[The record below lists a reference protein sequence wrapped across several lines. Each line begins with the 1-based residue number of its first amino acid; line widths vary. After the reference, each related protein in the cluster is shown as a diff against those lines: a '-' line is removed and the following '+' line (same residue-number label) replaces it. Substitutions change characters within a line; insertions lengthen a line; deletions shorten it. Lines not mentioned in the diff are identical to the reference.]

1 MPEEK
6 SLELPHK
13 LLLDSR
19 TRLSMTGVVE
29 VESFDEQTI
38 LLTTSRGPMTIRGRQ
53 LHLQQLSLSGG
64 EVLIEGT
71 VDALLYEDETPAGG
85 LLARL
90 FG

>member
-71 VDALLYEDETPAGG
+71 VDALLYEDEAPAGG

>member
-71 VDALLYEDETPAGG
+71 VDALFYEDEAPAGG

>member
-6 SLELPHK
+6 TLELPHK

>member
-71 VDALLYEDETPAGG
+71 VDALL
-85 LLARL
+85 
-90 FG
+90 

>member
-6 SLELPHK
+6 TLELPHK

-71 VDALLYEDETPAGG
+71 VDALLYEDEAPAGG